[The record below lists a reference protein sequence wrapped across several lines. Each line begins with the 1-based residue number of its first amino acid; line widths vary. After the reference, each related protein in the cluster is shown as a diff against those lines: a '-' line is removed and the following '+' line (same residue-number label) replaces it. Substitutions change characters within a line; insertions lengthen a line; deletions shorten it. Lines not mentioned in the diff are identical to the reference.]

1 MANTTATKTVDRKTE
16 TLVEGTPLEHTKMHN
31 INKSGSRTVGVNVGS
46 TINMGDFQSLR
57 VDCWLTDELLD
68 GETHTEG
75 LQRLTEVASEHL
87 RYMADELAN

>member
-1 MANTTATKTVDRKTE
+1 MKPYAEWQTNFTYTE
-16 TLVEGTPLEHTKMHN
+16 
-31 INKSGSRTVGVNVGS
+31 NKAIGSSATVGVNVGS

>member
-1 MANTTATKTVDRKTE
+1 
-16 TLVEGTPLEHTKMHN
+16 
-31 INKSGSRTVGVNVGS
+31 
-46 TINMGDFQSLR
+46 MGDFQSLR